1 MEWEIGK
8 QNKKEVKEEFIKEAT
23 ANIQN
28 TQLQEMKVVNELWKK
43 TKKWINEAAAKIT
56 VKEERPQRKS
66 WFDEECQM
74 TLENK
79 KGAYNKSINRNTRK
93 NE

>member
-1 MEWEIGK
+1 MTGAEIESDSFLVTAKIRLKIKRSKRTTKIEIMEWEIGK

-43 TKKWINEAAAKIT
+43 TKK
-56 VKEERPQRKS
+56 
-66 WFDEECQM
+66 
-74 TLENK
+74 
-79 KGAYNKSINRNTRK
+79 
-93 NE
+93 